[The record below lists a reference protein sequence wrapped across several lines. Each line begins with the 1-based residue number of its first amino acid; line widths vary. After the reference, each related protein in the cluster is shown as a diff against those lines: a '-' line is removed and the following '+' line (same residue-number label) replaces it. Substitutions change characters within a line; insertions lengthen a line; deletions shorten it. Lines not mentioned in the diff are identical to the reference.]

1 MLRSALGLAGI
12 GREVVRTGFERTGRG
27 GELPRRAEELTT
39 RWLCTALGVRADG
52 IRGFRVLDAD
62 SGTAA
67 RVRIGLDGDDVPAS
81 LFLKLPPRD
90 YTQHVLLNLF
100 GLGVREVLA
109 YRALGETPP
118 VRVPRCHYSG
128 VGAGGRRSVLL
139 LEDLAG
145 SARFRTV
152 RESVSAAEAFA
163 VADAMAALHGS
174 YWESARF
181 GADLAPLTRRTAA
194 EIRLGTLIRRV
205 FLRDIKGHAADL
217 IPAPMKRRAR
227 MFFERAGEI
236 DAFWAAQPRTLTHGD
251 PHLGNLFF
259 QGAEPGF
266 LDWQIAGAG
275 AGIRDVAYFACASV
289 EPELLRGIEREL
301 VERYEQGLARHGVR
315 VDGQWLWTCYR
326 AATTELFLAA
336 VCTAEA
342 GDRMQPAAVSRV
354 GVERAVAAVEAHDGF
369 GTLARLL

>member
-1 MLRSALGLAGI
+1 MLNTALGLAGI
-12 GREVVRTGFERTGRG
+12 GREAVRTGFERTGG
-27 GELPRRAEELTT
+27 AGDLPRRAEELTT
-39 RWLCTALGVRADG
+39 RWLSAILGVRAG
-52 IRGFRVLDAD
+52 GLRGFQVVDAD

-67 RVRIGLDGDDVPAS
+67 RVRIELDGDEVPSS
-81 LFLKLPPRD
+81 LFVKLPPRD
-90 YTQHVLLNLF
+90 YAQHVLLNLF

-109 YRALGETPP
+109 YRALGATPP
-118 VRVPRCHYSG
+118 VRVPRCHFAG
-128 VGAGGRRSVLL
+128 VDGRRGVLV

-152 RESVSAAEAFA
+152 RESVDAAEAFA
-163 VADAMAALHGS
+163 VADAMAELHAS

-181 GADLAPLTRRTAA
+181 STDLAPLTRRTSA
-194 EIRLGTLIRRV
+194 EIRLGTVIRRL
-205 FLRDIKGHAADL
+205 FLRDIKGHSADL
-217 IPAPMKRRAR
+217 IPGPMKRQAR

-251 PHLGNLFF
+251 PHLGNLYFV
-259 QGAEPGF
+259 GAEPGF

-275 AGIRDVAYFACASV
+275 PGIRDLTYFACASV
-289 EPELLRGIEREL
+289 EPGLLREIEREL
-301 VERYEQGLARHGVR
+301 IERYARGLARGGIR
-315 VDGQWLWTCYR
+315 VDEKRLWTCYR

-342 GDRMQPAAVSRV
+342 GERMQPAAVSRV

-369 GTLARLL
+369 GTLASLL